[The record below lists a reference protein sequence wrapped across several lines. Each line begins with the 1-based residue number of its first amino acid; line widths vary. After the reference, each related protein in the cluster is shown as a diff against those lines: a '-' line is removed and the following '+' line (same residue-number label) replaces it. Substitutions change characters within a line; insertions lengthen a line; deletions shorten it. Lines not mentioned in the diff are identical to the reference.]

1 MKGFINIFMSKSKND
16 FKFILLLM
24 ALCVFLLFSMLA
36 GISLGA
42 VRIGLKDTFNII
54 SNSIS
59 GSGSISAFSKSTVAI
74 VLNMRVP
81 RVIMGLFVGAGL
93 ALCGTI
99 MQTTVNNPISEP
111 YILGISAGATFGA
124 TLFIILG
131 LKSLTGTGAFFGS
144 VISTGIVLFIASL
157 GKKIT
162 TTSLILSGAV
172 VNALFSAFSNFIISI
187 GANSDSMM
195 TIKFWT
201 MGSLASASWKDIDL
215 PLFIIPASFI
225 FFITQY
231 RVLNTMLMG
240 DEVAVTL
247 GINLHRYRFIY
258 MIFIS
263 MITGI
268 LVSKCGII
276 GFVGLIT
283 PHISRILVGT
293 DHKKILP
300 LSAILGSLFILWS
313 DILARCL
320 IDKAELPIG
329 IFTSLVG
336 GPFFIYIVIQNQRK
350 GQR

>member
-1 MKGFINIFMSKSKND
+1 MSKSKND

-24 ALCVFLLFSMLA
+24 VLCIFLLFSMLA

-59 GSGSISAFSKSTVAI
+59 SSESISAFSKSTVAI

-293 DHKKILP
+293 DHKKIIP

>member
-1 MKGFINIFMSKSKND
+1 MLKTKSN
-16 FKFILLLM
+16 FKFTVLFT
-24 ALCVFLLFSMLA
+24 ALSVSLIFSA
-36 GISLGA
+36 FISVSLGA
-42 VRIGLKDTFNII
+42 VQISLKDTFNILI
-54 SNSIS
+54 SNVSGNVNIS
-59 GSGSISAFSKSTVAI
+59 NLSGSIIAI
-74 VLNMRVP
+74 VWNMRVP
-81 RVIMGLFVGAGL
+81 RVIMGIIVGAGL
-93 ALCGTI
+93 AICGSV

-124 TLFIILG
+124 TFFIILG
-131 LKSLTGTGAFFGS
+131 LKSLTGIGAFFGS
-144 VISTGIVLFIASL
+144 VISTVVVLFIASI
-157 GKKIT
+157 GKKFT

-201 MGSLASASWKDIDL
+201 MGSLASASWSDISL
-215 PLFIIPASFI
+215 PMFIILGSFI
-225 FFITQY
+225 FFLSQHRI
-231 RVLNTMLMG
+231 LNTMLMG
-240 DEVAVTL
+240 DEVAITL
-247 GINLHRYRFIY
+247 GINLYTYRFIY

-268 LVSKCGII
+268 LVAKCGII

-293 DHKKILP
+293 EHKKIITI
-300 LSAILGSLFILWS
+300 SSILGSLFILWS

-336 GPFFIYIVIQNQRK
+336 GPFFIYIVIKNQK
-350 GQR
+350 GGQK

>member
-1 MKGFINIFMSKSKND
+1 MIF
-16 FKFILLLM
+16 F
-24 ALCVFLLFSMLA
+24 
-36 GISLGA
+36 
-42 VRIGLKDTFNII
+42 
-54 SNSIS
+54 
-59 GSGSISAFSKSTVAI
+59 
-74 VLNMRVP
+74 
-81 RVIMGLFVGAGL
+81 
-93 ALCGTI
+93 
-99 MQTTVNNPISEP
+99 
-111 YILGISAGATFGA
+111 
-124 TLFIILG
+124 
-131 LKSLTGTGAFFGS
+131 
-144 VISTGIVLFIASL
+144 TGIFVQSATTSAISSSS
-157 GKKIT
+157 

-293 DHKKILP
+293 DHKKIIP

>member
-1 MKGFINIFMSKSKND
+1 MLKTKNN
-16 FKFILLLM
+16 FKFAVLLT
-24 ALCVFLLFSMLA
+24 ALSVSLIFSA
-36 GISLGA
+36 FISVSLGA
-42 VRIGLKDTFNII
+42 VQISLKDTFNILI
-54 SNSIS
+54 SNIS
-59 GSGSISAFSKSTVAI
+59 GNVNISNLSGSIIAI
-74 VLNMRVP
+74 VWNMRVP
-81 RVIMGLFVGAGL
+81 RVIMGIIVGAGL
-93 ALCGTI
+93 AICGSV

-124 TLFIILG
+124 TFFIILG
-131 LKSLTGTGAFFGS
+131 LKSLTGIGAFFGS
-144 VISTGIVLFIASL
+144 VISTVVVLFIASI
-157 GKKIT
+157 GKKFT

-201 MGSLASASWKDIDL
+201 MGSLASASWSDISL
-215 PLFIIPASFI
+215 PMFIILGSFI
-225 FFITQY
+225 FFLSQHRI
-231 RVLNTMLMG
+231 LNTMLMG
-240 DEVAVTL
+240 DEVAITL
-247 GINLHRYRFIY
+247 GINLYTYRFIY

-268 LVSKCGII
+268 LVAKCGII

-293 DHKKILP
+293 EHKKIIP
-300 LSAILGSLFILWS
+300 ISSILGSLFILWS

-336 GPFFIYIVIQNQRK
+336 GPFFIYIVIKNQK
-350 GQR
+350 GGQK

>member
-1 MKGFINIFMSKSKND
+1 MLKTKNN
-16 FKFILLLM
+16 FKFAVLLT
-24 ALCVFLLFSMLA
+24 ALSVSLIFSA
-36 GISLGA
+36 FISVSLGA
-42 VRIGLKDTFNII
+42 VQISLKDTFNILI
-54 SNSIS
+54 SNIS
-59 GSGSISAFSKSTVAI
+59 GNVNISNLSGSIIAI
-74 VLNMRVP
+74 VWNMRVP
-81 RVIMGLFVGAGL
+81 RVIMGIIVGAGL
-93 ALCGTI
+93 AICGSV

-124 TLFIILG
+124 TFFIILG
-131 LKSLTGTGAFFGS
+131 LKSLTGIGAFFGS
-144 VISTGIVLFIASL
+144 VISTVVVLFIASI
-157 GKKIT
+157 GKKFT

-201 MGSLASASWKDIDL
+201 MGSLASASWSDIAL
-215 PLFIIPASFI
+215 PMVIIFGSFI
-225 FFITQY
+225 FVLSQH
-231 RVLNTMLMG
+231 RRLNTMLMG
-240 DEVAVTL
+240 DDVAITL
-247 GINLHRYRFIY
+247 GINLYIYRFIY

-268 LVSKCGII
+268 LVAKCGII

-293 DHKKILP
+293 EHKKIITI
-300 LSAILGSLFILWS
+300 SSILGSLFILWS

-336 GPFFIYIVIQNQRK
+336 GPFFIYIVIKNQK
-350 GQR
+350 GGQK

>member
-1 MKGFINIFMSKSKND
+1 MLKTKSD
-16 FKFILLLM
+16 FKFAVLLT
-24 ALCVFLLFSMLA
+24 ALSVSLIFSA
-36 GISLGA
+36 FISVSLGA
-42 VRIGLKDTFNII
+42 VQISLKDTFNILI
-54 SNSIS
+54 SNIS
-59 GSGSISAFSKSTVAI
+59 GNVNISNLSGSIIAI
-74 VLNMRVP
+74 VWNMRVP
-81 RVIMGLFVGAGL
+81 RVIMGIIVGAGL
-93 ALCGTI
+93 AICGSV

-124 TLFIILG
+124 TFFIILG
-131 LKSLTGTGAFFGS
+131 LKSLTGIGAFFGS
-144 VISTGIVLFIASL
+144 VISTVVVLFIASI
-157 GKKIT
+157 GKKFT

-172 VNALFSAFSNFIISI
+172 ANALFSAFSNFIISI

-201 MGSLASASWKDIDL
+201 MGSLASASWSDIAL
-215 PLFIIPASFI
+215 PMFIILGSFI
-225 FFITQY
+225 FFLSQHRI
-231 RVLNTMLMG
+231 LNTMLMG
-240 DEVAVTL
+240 DEVAITL
-247 GINLHRYRFIY
+247 GINLYTYRFIY

-268 LVSKCGII
+268 LVAKCGII

-293 DHKKILP
+293 EHKKIIP
-300 LSAILGSLFILWS
+300 ISSILGSLFILWS

-336 GPFFIYIVIQNQRK
+336 GPFFIYIVIKNQK
-350 GQR
+350 GGQK

>member
-1 MKGFINIFMSKSKND
+1 MLKTKSD
-16 FKFILLLM
+16 FKFAVLLT
-24 ALCVFLLFSMLA
+24 ALSVSLIFSA
-36 GISLGA
+36 FISVSLGA
-42 VRIGLKDTFNII
+42 VQISLKDTFNILI
-54 SNSIS
+54 SNIS
-59 GSGSISAFSKSTVAI
+59 GNVNISNLSGSIIAI
-74 VLNMRVP
+74 VWNMRVP
-81 RVIMGLFVGAGL
+81 RVIMGIIVGAGL
-93 ALCGTI
+93 AICGSV

-124 TLFIILG
+124 TFFIILG
-131 LKSLTGTGAFFGS
+131 LKSLTGIGAFFGS
-144 VISTGIVLFIASL
+144 VISTVVVLFIASI
-157 GKKIT
+157 GKKFT

-201 MGSLASASWKDIDL
+201 MGSLASASWSDISL
-215 PLFIIPASFI
+215 PMFIILGSFI
-225 FFITQY
+225 FFLSQHRI
-231 RVLNTMLMG
+231 LNTMLMG
-240 DEVAVTL
+240 DEVAITL
-247 GINLHRYRFIY
+247 GINLYTYRFIY

-268 LVSKCGII
+268 LVAKCGII

-293 DHKKILP
+293 EHKKIITI
-300 LSAILGSLFILWS
+300 SSILGSLFILWS

-336 GPFFIYIVIQNQRK
+336 GPFFIYIVIKNQK
-350 GQR
+350 GGQK

>member
-187 GANSDSMM
+187 GANSDSM
-195 TIKFWT
+195 
-201 MGSLASASWKDIDL
+201 GSLASASWKDIDL

-293 DHKKILP
+293 DHKKIIP

>member
-1 MKGFINIFMSKSKND
+1 MKGFRNTFMSKSKND
-16 FKFILLLM
+16 FKFILLLTV
-24 ALCVFLLFSMLA
+24 LCIFLLFSMLT
-36 GISLGA
+36 GVSLGA
-42 VRIGLKDTFNII
+42 VRISLKDTFNII
-54 SNSIS
+54 SSSIS
-59 GSGSISAFSKSTVAI
+59 GSESISAFSKSTVAI

-81 RVIMGLFVGAGL
+81 RVIMGLFIGAGL

-162 TTSLILSGAV
+162 TTGLILSGAV

-201 MGSLASASWKDIDL
+201 MGSLASASWKDID
-215 PLFIIPASFI
+215 PALFIIPVSFI

-247 GINLHRYRFIY
+247 GINSIQYSDL
-258 MIFIS
+258 
-263 MITGI
+263 
-268 LVSKCGII
+268 
-276 GFVGLIT
+276 
-283 PHISRILVGT
+283 T
-293 DHKKILP
+293 D
-300 LSAILGSLFILWS
+300 AVRQLF
-313 DILARCL
+313 
-320 IDKAELPIG
+320 
-329 IFTSLVG
+329 
-336 GPFFIYIVIQNQRK
+336 
-350 GQR
+350 

>member
-1 MKGFINIFMSKSKND
+1 MLKTKSD
-16 FKFILLLM
+16 FKFAVLLT
-24 ALCVFLLFSMLA
+24 ALSVSLIFSA
-36 GISLGA
+36 FISVSLGA
-42 VRIGLKDTFNII
+42 VQISLKDTFNILI
-54 SNSIS
+54 SNVSGNVNIS
-59 GSGSISAFSKSTVAI
+59 NLSGSIIAI
-74 VLNMRVP
+74 VWNMRVP
-81 RVIMGLFVGAGL
+81 RVLMGIIVGAGL
-93 ALCGTI
+93 AICGSV

-124 TLFIILG
+124 TFFIILG
-131 LKSLTGTGAFFGS
+131 LKSLTGVGAFFGS
-144 VISTGIVLFIASL
+144 VISTVVVLFIASI
-157 GKKIT
+157 GKKFT

-201 MGSLASASWKDIDL
+201 MGSLASASWSDIAL
-215 PLFIIPASFI
+215 PMFIILGSFI
-225 FFITQY
+225 FFLSQHRI
-231 RVLNTMLMG
+231 LNTMLMG
-240 DEVAVTL
+240 DEVAITL
-247 GINLHRYRFIY
+247 GINLYTYRFIY

-268 LVSKCGII
+268 LVAKCGII

-293 DHKKILP
+293 EHKKIIP
-300 LSAILGSLFILWS
+300 ISSILGSLFILWS

-336 GPFFIYIVIQNQRK
+336 GPFFIYIVIKNQK
-350 GQR
+350 GGQK

>member
-1 MKGFINIFMSKSKND
+1 MLKTKNN
-16 FKFILLLM
+16 FKFAVLLT
-24 ALCVFLLFSMLA
+24 ALSVSLIFSA
-36 GISLGA
+36 FISVSLGA
-42 VRIGLKDTFNII
+42 VQISLKDTFNILI
-54 SNSIS
+54 SNIS
-59 GSGSISAFSKSTVAI
+59 GNVNISNLSGSIIAI
-74 VLNMRVP
+74 VWNMRVP
-81 RVIMGLFVGAGL
+81 RVIMGIIVGAGL
-93 ALCGTI
+93 AICGSV

-124 TLFIILG
+124 TFFIILG
-131 LKSLTGTGAFFGS
+131 LKSLTGIGAFFGS
-144 VISTGIVLFIASL
+144 VISTVVVLFIASI
-157 GKKIT
+157 GKKFT

-201 MGSLASASWKDIDL
+201 MGSLASASWSDIAL
-215 PLFIIPASFI
+215 PMFIIFGSFI
-225 FFITQY
+225 FFLFQHRI
-231 RVLNTMLMG
+231 LNTMLMG
-240 DEVAVTL
+240 DDVAITL
-247 GINLHRYRFIY
+247 GINLYIYRFIY

-268 LVSKCGII
+268 LVAKCGII

-293 DHKKILP
+293 EHKKIITI
-300 LSAILGSLFILWS
+300 SSILGSLFILWS

-336 GPFFIYIVIQNQRK
+336 GPFFIYIVIKNQK
-350 GQR
+350 GGHK

>member
-1 MKGFINIFMSKSKND
+1 MLKTKNN
-16 FKFILLLM
+16 FKFAVLLT
-24 ALCVFLLFSMLA
+24 ALSVSLIFSA
-36 GISLGA
+36 FISVSLGA
-42 VRIGLKDTFNII
+42 VQISLKDTFNILI
-54 SNSIS
+54 SNIS
-59 GSGSISAFSKSTVAI
+59 GNVNISNLSGSIIAI
-74 VLNMRVP
+74 VWNMRVP
-81 RVIMGLFVGAGL
+81 RVIMGIIVGAGL
-93 ALCGTI
+93 AICGSV

-124 TLFIILG
+124 TFFIILG
-131 LKSLTGTGAFFGS
+131 LKSLTGIGAFFGS
-144 VISTGIVLFIASL
+144 VISTVVVLFIASI
-157 GKKIT
+157 GKKFT

-201 MGSLASASWKDIDL
+201 MGSLASASWSDIAL
-215 PLFIIPASFI
+215 PMFIIFGSFI
-225 FFITQY
+225 FFLSQHRI
-231 RVLNTMLMG
+231 LNTMLMG
-240 DEVAVTL
+240 DDVAITL
-247 GINLHRYRFIY
+247 GINLYIYRFIY

-268 LVSKCGII
+268 LVAKCGII

-293 DHKKILP
+293 EHKKIITI
-300 LSAILGSLFILWS
+300 SSILGSLFILWS

-336 GPFFIYIVIQNQRK
+336 GPFFIYIVIKSQK
-350 GQR
+350 GGQK

>member
-1 MKGFINIFMSKSKND
+1 MLKTKSN
-16 FKFILLLM
+16 FKFTVLFT
-24 ALCVFLLFSMLA
+24 ALSVSLIFSA
-36 GISLGA
+36 FISVSLGA
-42 VRIGLKDTFNII
+42 VQISLKDTFNILI
-54 SNSIS
+54 SNIS
-59 GSGSISAFSKSTVAI
+59 GNVNISNLSGSIIAI
-74 VLNMRVP
+74 VWNMRVP
-81 RVIMGLFVGAGL
+81 RVIMGIIVGAGL
-93 ALCGTI
+93 AICGSV

-124 TLFIILG
+124 TFFIILG
-131 LKSLTGTGAFFGS
+131 LKSLTGIGAFFGS
-144 VISTGIVLFIASL
+144 VISTVVVLFIASI
-157 GKKIT
+157 GKKFT

-201 MGSLASASWKDIDL
+201 MGSLASASWSDISL
-215 PLFIIPASFI
+215 PMFIILGSFI
-225 FFITQY
+225 FFLSQHRI
-231 RVLNTMLMG
+231 LNTMLMG
-240 DEVAVTL
+240 DEVAITL
-247 GINLHRYRFIY
+247 GINLYTYRFIY

-268 LVSKCGII
+268 LVAKCGII

-293 DHKKILP
+293 EHKKIIP
-300 LSAILGSLFILWS
+300 ISSILGSLFILWS

-336 GPFFIYIVIQNQRK
+336 GPFFIYIVIKNQK
-350 GQR
+350 GGQK

>member
-1 MKGFINIFMSKSKND
+1 MLKTKSD
-16 FKFILLLM
+16 FKFAVLLT
-24 ALCVFLLFSMLA
+24 ALSVSLIFSA
-36 GISLGA
+36 FISVSLGA
-42 VRIGLKDTFNII
+42 VQISLKDTFNILI
-54 SNSIS
+54 SNVSGNVNIS
-59 GSGSISAFSKSTVAI
+59 NLSGSIIAI
-74 VLNMRVP
+74 VWNMRVP
-81 RVIMGLFVGAGL
+81 RVIMGIIVGAGL
-93 ALCGTI
+93 AVCGSV

-124 TLFIILG
+124 TFFIILG
-131 LKSLTGTGAFFGS
+131 LKSLTGVGAFFGS
-144 VISTGIVLFIASL
+144 VISTVVVLFIASI
-157 GKKIT
+157 GKKFT

-201 MGSLASASWKDIDL
+201 MGSLASASWSDIAL
-215 PLFIIPASFI
+215 PMFIILGSFI
-225 FFITQY
+225 FFLSQHRI
-231 RVLNTMLMG
+231 LNTMLMG
-240 DEVAVTL
+240 DEVAITL
-247 GINLHRYRFIY
+247 GINLYTYRFIY

-268 LVSKCGII
+268 LVAKCGII

-293 DHKKILP
+293 EHKKIIP
-300 LSAILGSLFILWS
+300 ISSILGSLFILWS

-336 GPFFIYIVIQNQRK
+336 GPFFIYIVIKNQK
-350 GQR
+350 GGQK

>member
-1 MKGFINIFMSKSKND
+1 MLKTKSN
-16 FKFILLLM
+16 FKFTVLFT
-24 ALCVFLLFSMLA
+24 ALSVSLIFSA
-36 GISLGA
+36 FISVSLGA
-42 VRIGLKDTFNII
+42 VQISLKDTFNILI
-54 SNSIS
+54 SNVSGNVNIS
-59 GSGSISAFSKSTVAI
+59 NLSGSIIAI
-74 VLNMRVP
+74 VWNMRVP
-81 RVIMGLFVGAGL
+81 RVIMGIIVGAGL
-93 ALCGTI
+93 AICGSV

-124 TLFIILG
+124 TFFIILG
-131 LKSLTGTGAFFGS
+131 LKSLTGIGAFFGS
-144 VISTGIVLFIASL
+144 VISTVVVLFIASI
-157 GKKIT
+157 GKKFT

-201 MGSLASASWKDIDL
+201 MGSLASASWSDISL
-215 PLFIIPASFI
+215 PMFIILGSFI
-225 FFITQY
+225 FFVSQHRI
-231 RVLNTMLMG
+231 LNTMLMG
-240 DEVAVTL
+240 DEVAITL
-247 GINLHRYRFIY
+247 GINLYTYRFIY

-268 LVSKCGII
+268 LVAKCGII

-293 DHKKILP
+293 EHKKIIP
-300 LSAILGSLFILWS
+300 ISSILGSLFILWS

-336 GPFFIYIVIQNQRK
+336 GPFFIYIVIKNQK
-350 GQR
+350 GGQK

>member
-1 MKGFINIFMSKSKND
+1 MLKTKNN
-16 FKFILLLM
+16 FKFAVLLT
-24 ALCVFLLFSMLA
+24 ALSVSLIFSA
-36 GISLGA
+36 FISVSLGA
-42 VRIGLKDTFNII
+42 VQISLKDAFNILI
-54 SNSIS
+54 SNIS
-59 GSGSISAFSKSTVAI
+59 GNVNISNLSGSIIAI
-74 VLNMRVP
+74 VWNMRVP
-81 RVIMGLFVGAGL
+81 RVIMGIIVGAGL
-93 ALCGTI
+93 AICGSV

-124 TLFIILG
+124 TFFIILG
-131 LKSLTGTGAFFGS
+131 LKSLTGIGAFFGS
-144 VISTGIVLFIASL
+144 VISTVVVLFIASI
-157 GKKIT
+157 GKKFT

-201 MGSLASASWKDIDL
+201 MGSLASASWSDIAL
-215 PLFIIPASFI
+215 PMFIIFGSFI
-225 FFITQY
+225 FFLFQHRI
-231 RVLNTMLMG
+231 LNTMLMG
-240 DEVAVTL
+240 DDVAITL
-247 GINLHRYRFIY
+247 GINLYIYRFIY

-268 LVSKCGII
+268 LVAKCGII

-293 DHKKILP
+293 EHKKIITI
-300 LSAILGSLFILWS
+300 SSILGSLFILWS

-336 GPFFIYIVIQNQRK
+336 GPFFIYIVIKNQK
-350 GQR
+350 GGHK

>member
-1 MKGFINIFMSKSKND
+1 MLKTKNN
-16 FKFILLLM
+16 FKFAVLLT
-24 ALCVFLLFSMLA
+24 ALSVSLIFSA
-36 GISLGA
+36 FISVSLGA
-42 VRIGLKDTFNII
+42 VQISLKDTFNILI
-54 SNSIS
+54 SNIS
-59 GSGSISAFSKSTVAI
+59 GNVNISNLSGSIIAI
-74 VLNMRVP
+74 VWNMRVP
-81 RVIMGLFVGAGL
+81 RVIMGIIVGAGL
-93 ALCGTI
+93 AICGSV

-124 TLFIILG
+124 TFFIILG
-131 LKSLTGTGAFFGS
+131 LKSLTGIGAFFGS
-144 VISTGIVLFIASL
+144 VISTVVVLFIASI
-157 GKKIT
+157 GKKFT

-201 MGSLASASWKDIDL
+201 MGSLASASWSDIAL
-215 PLFIIPASFI
+215 PMFIIFGSFI
-225 FFITQY
+225 FFLFQHRI
-231 RVLNTMLMG
+231 LNTMLMG
-240 DEVAVTL
+240 DDVAITL
-247 GINLHRYRFIY
+247 GINLYIYRFIY

-268 LVSKCGII
+268 LVAKCGII

-293 DHKKILP
+293 EHKKIITI
-300 LSAILGSLFILWS
+300 SSILGSLFILWS

-336 GPFFIYIVIQNQRK
+336 GPFFIYIVIKSQK
-350 GQR
+350 GGQK

>member
-1 MKGFINIFMSKSKND
+1 MLKTKSN
-16 FKFILLLM
+16 FKFTVLFT
-24 ALCVFLLFSMLA
+24 ALSVSLIFSA
-36 GISLGA
+36 FISVSLGA
-42 VRIGLKDTFNII
+42 VQISLKDTFNILI
-54 SNSIS
+54 SNVSGNVNIS
-59 GSGSISAFSKSTVAI
+59 NLSGSIIAI
-74 VLNMRVP
+74 VWNMRVP
-81 RVIMGLFVGAGL
+81 RVIMGIIVGAGL
-93 ALCGTI
+93 AICGSV

-124 TLFIILG
+124 TFFIILG
-131 LKSLTGTGAFFGS
+131 LKSLTGIGAFFGS
-144 VISTGIVLFIASL
+144 VISTVVVLFIASI
-157 GKKIT
+157 GKKFT

-195 TIKFWT
+195 TIKFWN
-201 MGSLASASWKDIDL
+201 MGSLESASWSDISL
-215 PLFIIPASFI
+215 PMFIILGSFI
-225 FFITQY
+225 FFLSQHRI
-231 RVLNTMLMG
+231 LNTMLMG
-240 DEVAVTL
+240 DEVAITL
-247 GINLHRYRFIY
+247 GINLYTYRFIY

-268 LVSKCGII
+268 LVAKCGII

-293 DHKKILP
+293 EHKKIIP
-300 LSAILGSLFILWS
+300 ISSILGSLFILWS

-336 GPFFIYIVIQNQRK
+336 GPFFIYIVIKNQK
-350 GQR
+350 GGQK

>member
-1 MKGFINIFMSKSKND
+1 MLKTKSN
-16 FKFILLLM
+16 FKFTVLFT
-24 ALCVFLLFSMLA
+24 ALSVSLIFSA
-36 GISLGA
+36 FISVSLGA
-42 VRIGLKDTFNII
+42 VQISLKDTFNILI
-54 SNSIS
+54 SNVSGNLNIS
-59 GSGSISAFSKSTVAI
+59 NLSGSIIAI
-74 VLNMRVP
+74 VWNMRVP
-81 RVIMGLFVGAGL
+81 RVIMGIIVGAGL
-93 ALCGTI
+93 AICGSV

-124 TLFIILG
+124 TFFIILG
-131 LKSLTGTGAFFGS
+131 LKSLTGIGAFFGS
-144 VISTGIVLFIASL
+144 VISTVVVLFIASI
-157 GKKIT
+157 GKKFT

-201 MGSLASASWKDIDL
+201 MGSLASASWSDIVL
-215 PLFIIPASFI
+215 PMFIILGSFI
-225 FFITQY
+225 FFLSQHRI
-231 RVLNTMLMG
+231 LNTMLMG
-240 DEVAVTL
+240 DEVAITL
-247 GINLHRYRFIY
+247 GINLYTYRFIY

-268 LVSKCGII
+268 LVAKCGII

-293 DHKKILP
+293 EHKKIITI
-300 LSAILGSLFILWS
+300 SSILGSLFILWS

-336 GPFFIYIVIQNQRK
+336 GPFFIYIVIKNQK
-350 GQR
+350 GGQK

>member
-1 MKGFINIFMSKSKND
+1 MLKTKSN
-16 FKFILLLM
+16 FKFTVLFT
-24 ALCVFLLFSMLA
+24 ALSVSLIFSA
-36 GISLGA
+36 FISVSLGA
-42 VRIGLKDTFNII
+42 VQISLKDTFNILI
-54 SNSIS
+54 SNVSGNVNIS
-59 GSGSISAFSKSTVAI
+59 NLSGSIIAI
-74 VLNMRVP
+74 VWNMRVP
-81 RVIMGLFVGAGL
+81 RVIMGIIVGAGL
-93 ALCGTI
+93 AICGSV

-124 TLFIILG
+124 TFFIILG
-131 LKSLTGTGAFFGS
+131 LKSLTGIGAFFGS
-144 VISTGIVLFIASL
+144 VISTVVVLFIASI
-157 GKKIT
+157 GKKFT

-201 MGSLASASWKDIDL
+201 MGSLASASWSDISL
-215 PLFIIPASFI
+215 PMFIILGSFI
-225 FFITQY
+225 FFLSQHRI
-231 RVLNTMLMG
+231 LNTMLMG
-240 DEVAVTL
+240 DEVAITL
-247 GINLHRYRFIY
+247 GINLYTYRFIY

-268 LVSKCGII
+268 LVAKCGII

-293 DHKKILP
+293 EHKKIIP
-300 LSAILGSLFILWS
+300 ISSILGSLFILWS

-336 GPFFIYIVIQNQRK
+336 GPFFIYIVIKNQK
-350 GQR
+350 GGQK

>member
-1 MKGFINIFMSKSKND
+1 MKGFRNTFMSKSKND
-16 FKFILLLM
+16 FKFILLLTV
-24 ALCVFLLFSMLA
+24 LCIFLLFSMLT
-36 GISLGA
+36 GVSLGA
-42 VRIGLKDTFNII
+42 VRISLKDTFNII
-54 SNSIS
+54 SSSIS
-59 GSGSISAFSKSTVAI
+59 GSESISAFSKSTVAI

-81 RVIMGLFVGAGL
+81 RVIMGLFIGAGL

-201 MGSLASASWKDIDL
+201 MGSLASASWKDID
-215 PLFIIPASFI
+215 PALFIIPV

-293 DHKKILP
+293 DHKKIIP
-300 LSAILGSLFILWS
+300 LSAVLGSLFILWS

-336 GPFFIYIVIQNQRK
+336 GPFFIYIVIQNKRK